1 MRNKSKN
8 KWMSIIDSMYVNI
21 PQKSMKDAFV
31 IFKILLFSFQK
42 LSLSGTVLSK
52 ISKNIC

>member
-1 MRNKSKN
+1 MRRKSKN

-31 IFKILLFSFQK
+31 IFKILFFLFQK
-42 LSLSGTVLSK
+42 LP
-52 ISKNIC
+52 